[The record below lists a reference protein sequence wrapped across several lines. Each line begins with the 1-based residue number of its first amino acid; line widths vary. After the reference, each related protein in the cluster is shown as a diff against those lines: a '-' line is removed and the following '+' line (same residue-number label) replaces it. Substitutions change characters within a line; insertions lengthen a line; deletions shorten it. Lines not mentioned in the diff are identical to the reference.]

1 MLIWFL
7 DRRDNN
13 DQNLVPGTHSF
24 YSRGNGE
31 VSNPISGGHKR
42 TKKYILLSKLISLSL
57 FGKLI
62 IVRTVKYTAYS

>member
-24 YSRGNGE
+24 YSRGKGE
-31 VSNPISGGHKR
+31 VSNPISGGPKEA
-42 TKKYILLSKLISLSL
+42 TKVYTLEQVNFSKPL
-57 FGKLI
+57 
-62 IVRTVKYTAYS
+62 VN